1 MPFTI
6 IVFISL
12 ILSCMHLPYS
22 LPRLVNKKICLSCLQ
37 YNVHTVCLEILITRK
52 NVVPAFYFYHRSSCT
67 WECLYLQIDRMCQIS
82 LLTVVHY
89 LKLIKLK
96 RLFKYCYKKG
106 DPCIICFWFVSLYF
120 LFLHVFLLTCPQNT
134 SGLFS
139 KSLSD
144 HLQTCKPW

>member
-6 IVFISL
+6 IVFINL

-106 DPCIICFWFVSLYF
+106 GSMYH
-120 LFLHVFLLTCPQNT
+120 LFLIC
-134 SGLFS
+134 
-139 KSLSD
+139 KSLFFISTCFLINLSSKYFGT
-144 HLQTCKPW
+144 LQ